1 MLDKTLDKMIKI
13 CFTCSKQMKTKT
25 NSKSPKIIEKLL
37 EQGYTK
43 SDIAS
48 RLGVSEMTI
57 YRWKKELFVPKR
69 AFIEVLEK
77 MAED

>member
-1 MLDKTLDKMIKI
+1 MYYTY
-13 CFTCSKQMKTKT
+13 SKQMNPKT
-25 NSKSPKIIEKLL
+25 NNESQKIIEKLL
-37 EQGYTK
+37 EEGYTK

-57 YRWKKELFVPKR
+57 YRWEKKLFVPKR